1 MSSTMYATI
10 KSCSSP
16 VLVYDTLNADAT
28 LYWKND
34 ISIKLTDFNNLKCVR
49 IGRKFG
55 SFEKQ
60 SVYGSDAFEVLS
72 ISKVKFF
79 EAKTDGKIHIL
90 LSVSGKK
97 RKDWPW
103 YHIYGTMS
111 VAFPKDVKWGKI
123 SPSAALDDEVETP

>member
-34 ISIKLTDFNNLKCVR
+34 ISIKLTDFNDATCVR
-49 IGRKFG
+49 VGRSYGGFV
-55 SFEKQ
+55 KQ
-60 SVYGSDAFEVLS
+60 SVYASSAVEVMS

-103 YHIYGTMS
+103 YHIYATMT

-123 SPSAALDDEVETP
+123 SPSAALDDEVDTP

>member
-1 MSSTMYATI
+1 MYAMI

-16 VLVYDTLNADAT
+16 VLAYNRMDDDAM

-34 ISIKLTDFNNLKCVR
+34 MTIKLTNFNNATYVR
-49 IGRKFG
+49 VGRLYG
-55 SFEKQ
+55 SFVKD
-60 SVYGSDAFEVLS
+60 SVHASSAVKVIS

-103 YHIYGTMS
+103 YHIYATMT

-123 SPSAALDDEVETP
+123 SPSAALDDEANPP

>member
-1 MSSTMYATI
+1 MSTMYATI

-16 VLVYDTLNADAT
+16 VLAYNRMEADAT

-34 ISIKLTDFNNLKCVR
+34 ISIKLTDFNNLKCFRV
-49 IGRKFG
+49 GRAYG
-55 SFEKQ
+55 SFKKQ
-60 SVYGSDAFEVLS
+60 SVHGFDVAEVMS
-72 ISKVKFF
+72 ISKVKYF

-90 LSVSGKK
+90 LSVSGKM

-123 SPSAALDDEVETP
+123 SPSAALDDEV